1 MFDDKGKVIGVCVS
15 SLKEADAMYY
25 AIPIRFV
32 EAFYNEASGKT
43 ISLENYSGSVV
54 GDYGEASIDY
64 TGEWALTGAQASGV
78 TVDPTALG
86 LEMSMVI
93 MEDGTCALYSMGE
106 EEVGTWVLIE
116 GGIAVTDADAV
127 AMNMLLNEEGALTTE
142 QSGVTLIFT
151 RMEYAMPLSG
161 LTVADFNGNWTFVY
175 AETMGQLVLAEE
187 AGLAINLQL
196 ADGAGHID
204 ITDAN
209 GTQSI
214 DAVCEVEEVPDLGT
228 VMYFLYLDETGAQT
242 GGGLPLLLYEDG
254 ELVWLYSDET
264 KEIFYC
270 FEQVVE

>member
-1 MFDDKGKVIGVCVS
+1 MKKLIVM
-15 SLKEADAMYY
+15 LMALAMLLGMT
-25 AIPIRFV
+25 AFAE
-32 EAFYNEASGKT
+32 EAF
-43 ISLENYSGSVV
+43 
-54 GDYGEASIDY
+54 DY
-64 TGEWALTGAQASGV
+64 TGEWMLTGAQASGV

-106 EEVGTWVLIE
+106 EEAGTWVLIE

-161 LTVADFNGNWTFVY
+161 LTVADFNGNWVFVY